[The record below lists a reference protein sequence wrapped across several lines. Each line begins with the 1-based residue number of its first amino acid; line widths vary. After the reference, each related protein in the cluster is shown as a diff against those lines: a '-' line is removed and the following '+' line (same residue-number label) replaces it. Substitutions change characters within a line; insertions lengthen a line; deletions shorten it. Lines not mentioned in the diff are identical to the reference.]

1 MSLRRLET
9 PPSNRSTDIDQFSLM
24 YVNNDRSPTKA
35 VAIELTTDN
44 RVWVF
49 GPDDA
54 FQFTYWLSALSETL
68 TKERLRVSDG
78 ETKDPS

>member
-1 MSLRRLET
+1 
-9 PPSNRSTDIDQFSLM
+9 
-24 YVNNDRSPTKA
+24 

-49 GPDDA
+49 APDDA

-68 TKERLRVSDG
+68 TRERLRVADG